1 MLSDLVRPLDAGHVI
16 RKRVADV
23 FSQVLGAS
31 SGEDQAEALKAVV
44 TEENASTLA
53 SLVYFVDVDLARPGF
68 DIPVARAIL
77 RAMHPGTRTLCRFIA
92 NQTEANYARAKIGAG
107 GALLLAWD
115 LQHGPA
121 SSSLESIVLSDN
133 NLGKDGAV
141 ALAKALNVNASM
153 KKMNVLSNSIGEEG
167 YEMLTQVAEAKGI
180 GSLCGLDEGQTES
193 DLSSKTTGFYLQPID
208 AKLIAWE
215 LTTGYVSTSMTF
227 LDLSSNE
234 LTGKKWDGYHW
245 VSAGDMTGIKAIAD
259 ALSVS
264 S

>member
-92 NQTEANYARAKIGAG
+92 NQTEADYAGAKIGAG

-115 LQHGPA
+115 L
-121 SSSLESIVLSDN
+121 
-133 NLGKDGAV
+133 K
-141 ALAKALNVNASM
+141 
-153 KKMNVLSNSIGEEG
+153 EG
-167 YEMLTQVAEAKGI
+167 HI
-180 GSLCGLDEGQTES
+180 S
-193 DLSSKTTGFYLQPID
+193 
-208 AKLIAWE
+208 
-215 LTTGYVSTSMTF
+215 SMTS
-227 LDLSSNE
+227 L
-234 LTGKKWDGYHW
+234 K
-245 VSAGDMTGIKAIAD
+245 
-259 ALSVS
+259 
-264 S
+264 

>member
-1 MLSDLVRPLDAGHVI
+1 MDAEHVL

-53 SLVYFVDVDLARPGF
+53 SLVYFVGVDLARPRF
-68 DIPVARAIL
+68 HVPVARAIL

-92 NQTEANYARAKIGAG
+92 NQTEANYDGAKIGAG

-115 LQHGPA
+115 LKEGHVSA
-121 SSSLESIVLSDN
+121 SLTELNIAQN

-153 KKMNVLSNSIGEEG
+153 K
-167 YEMLTQVAEAKGI
+167 
-180 GSLCGLDEGQTES
+180 SL
-193 DLSSKTTGFYLQPID
+193 K
-208 AKLIAWE
+208 
-215 LTTGYVSTSMTF
+215 
-227 LDLSSNE
+227 
-234 LTGKKWDGYHW
+234 
-245 VSAGDMTGIKAIAD
+245 
-259 ALSVS
+259 
-264 S
+264 

>member
-68 DIPVARAIL
+68 DTPVARAIL

-92 NQTEANYARAKIGAG
+92 NQTEANYARAKVGAG

-115 LQHGPA
+115 LKEGHV
-121 SSSLESIVLSDN
+121 S
-133 NLGKDGAV
+133 
-141 ALAKALNVNASM
+141 ASM
-153 KKMNVLSNSIGEEG
+153 
-167 YEMLTQVAEAKGI
+167 T
-180 GSLCGLDEGQTES
+180 SL
-193 DLSSKTTGFYLQPID
+193 K
-208 AKLIAWE
+208 
-215 LTTGYVSTSMTF
+215 
-227 LDLSSNE
+227 
-234 LTGKKWDGYHW
+234 
-245 VSAGDMTGIKAIAD
+245 
-259 ALSVS
+259 
-264 S
+264 

>member
-1 MLSDLVRPLDAGHVI
+1 MLSDLVRPLEAEHVI
-16 RKRVADV
+16 RERVADV

-115 LQHGPA
+115 LKEGHVSA
-121 SSSLESIVLSDN
+121 SLTILSLRANSIGSE
-133 NLGKDGAV
+133 GAV
-141 ALAKALNVNASM
+141 AVAKSLEVNASL
-153 KKMNVLSNSIGEEG
+153 KKL
-167 YEMLTQVAEAKGI
+167 K
-180 GSLCGLDEGQTES
+180 
-193 DLSSKTTGFYLQPID
+193 
-208 AKLIAWE
+208 
-215 LTTGYVSTSMTF
+215 
-227 LDLSSNE
+227 
-234 LTGKKWDGYHW
+234 
-245 VSAGDMTGIKAIAD
+245 
-259 ALSVS
+259 
-264 S
+264 

>member
-92 NQTEANYARAKIGAG
+92 NQTKADYAGAKIGAG

-115 LQHGPA
+115 L
-121 SSSLESIVLSDN
+121 
-133 NLGKDGAV
+133 K
-141 ALAKALNVNASM
+141 
-153 KKMNVLSNSIGEEG
+153 EG
-167 YEMLTQVAEAKGI
+167 H
-180 GSLCGLDEGQTES
+180 
-193 DLSSKTTGFYLQPID
+193 
-208 AKLIAWE
+208 
-215 LTTGYVSTSMTF
+215 VSSMTS
-227 LDLSSNE
+227 L
-234 LTGKKWDGYHW
+234 K
-245 VSAGDMTGIKAIAD
+245 
-259 ALSVS
+259 
-264 S
+264 